1 MPIEHAAFA
10 HGIFSNVPFTLP
22 LRTST
27 SGCSGPRLHCKA
39 CRALRIHRRAY
50 TTRGFHGLM
59 DKPLASLSPLA
70 SIALSI
76 SFHSIS
82 PCYPNKKKLPSREAV
97 PPLAVLPK
105 ARTEKRGMQPE
116 RSSIFNRSMEMLQS
130 NVQPILR

>member
-1 MPIEHAAFA
+1 MLIEHAAFA

-50 TTRGFHGLM
+50 RTRGFHGLM

-76 SFHSIS
+76 SFHLYNFSMLSKPKKNS
-82 PCYPNKKKLPSREAV
+82 PHEKQCLLWPSCQKQALKSVVCSLNEA
-97 PPLAVLPK
+97 A
-105 ARTEKRGMQPE
+105 
-116 RSSIFNRSMEMLQS
+116 SSI
-130 NVQPILR
+130 VQWKCCKAM

>member
-39 CRALRIHRRAY
+39 CRALRIHRPAY
-50 TTRGFHGLM
+50 RNRGFHGLM
-59 DKPLASLSPLA
+59 DKPLASLSHLA

-76 SFHSIS
+76 FFHSIS
-82 PCYPNKKKLPSREAV
+82 PCYQNRKKNSPHEKQCLLWPSCQKQALKSVVCSLNEA
-97 PPLAVLPK
+97 A
-105 ARTEKRGMQPE
+105 
-116 RSSIFNRSMEMLQS
+116 SSIVEWKSCKAMYSR
-130 NVQPILR
+130 